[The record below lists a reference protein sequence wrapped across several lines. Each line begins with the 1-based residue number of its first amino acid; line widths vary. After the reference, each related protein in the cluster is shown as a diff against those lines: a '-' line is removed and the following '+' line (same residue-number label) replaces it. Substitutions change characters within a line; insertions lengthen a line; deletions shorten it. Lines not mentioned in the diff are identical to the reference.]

1 MTERFEEDLGKYTY
15 VTLAQVKD
23 YLTISSST
31 FDARISNIIHYATGA
46 IEHYIGQ
53 GILANNYSEIFDGGR
68 SSVFVSRL
76 PLTKVYSVQEFDGI
90 GYITLNAPTSQGTP
104 VTSSADSIIFNNVG
118 NPVIS
123 KHIKKLNNY
132 SIQLGILDAIVSS
145 SVPAQLQ
152 LEQSDF
158 TIEAYVRID
167 EETLQD
173 NAIFSLNTADNNYCE
188 LALSNQYGLSFQSV
202 SPTTTVIV
210 QGANTLIESQQFNK
224 RRWAHVAVTRV
235 LEDEKLYLFYNGNK
249 IADASYAVEEHSFTS
264 NVLIG
269 ESFKGYMD
277 EIRVSTTARYIA
289 DFTPSAYRFSTDENT
304 VLLIHMDNANLIEDS
319 HAKPNEYSYSVDVG
333 EITKDI
339 SNKGVASSYGHASI
353 SGPPLFAAYPSS
365 VKVSYRAGY
374 EADSVPYD
382 LQLAAMDYIKMLYKQ
397 DQDKKSFSF
406 EGESGEKN
414 TLVGNFPPHI
424 RRILD
429 LYRVIS

>member
-23 YLTISSST
+23 YLTISSTT
-31 FDARISNIIHYATGA
+31 FDARISNIMHYATGA

-76 PLTKVYSVQEFDGI
+76 PLTKVYSVQEFDGSR
-90 GYITLNAPTSQGTP
+90 YVTLASPTTQGTP
-104 VTSSADSIIFNNVG
+104 VTNSADSIVFNNIG
-118 NPVIS
+118 TPIIN
-123 KHIKKLNNY
+123 KHIKKVNNY
-132 SIQLGILDAIVSS
+132 SLQLGTADAIVAT
-145 SVPAQLQ
+145 SVPMQLQ

-158 TIEAYVRID
+158 TIEAYVRVD
-167 EETLQD
+167 EDTLQD
-173 NAIFSLNTADNNYCE
+173 NAIFSLNTADNDYCA
-188 LALSNQYGLSFQSV
+188 LALSNQYGLTFQSV
-202 SPTTTVIV
+202 SPTATVIV
-210 QGANTLIESQQFNK
+210 QGANTLIESQQFIK
-224 RRWAHVAVTRV
+224 RKWAHVAVTRV

-249 IADASYAVEEHSFTS
+249 IADSAYAVEEHSFTS

-277 EIRVSTTARYIA
+277 EIRVSTTARYTT
-289 DFTPSAYRFSTDENT
+289 DFTPPTYRFSTDEDT
-304 VLLIHMDNANLIEDS
+304 VLLVHMDNANTIEDS
-319 HAKPNEYSYSVDVG
+319 HAKPNEYSYSADVG

-339 SNKGVASSYGHASI
+339 SNKGVASTFSPASL
-353 SGPPLFAAYPSS
+353 SGPPMFSAYPSS